1 MKFATANLAA
11 HIALET
17 TSMATCW
24 KIKRTDDVIIAA
36 TSLDIDVQFDLS
48 DGDGVVN
55 YLAATGFN
63 RSALE
68 NSADFNI
75 GNMDIQGLIE
85 STTVTKESIRAELF
99 DFAEVKIFQVNWR
112 ALPDGEIRMQRGF
125 LGRITLQDNVYVAE
139 FRDMMDLY
147 SAEIG
152 DIITETCRAD
162 LFDTKCGVRES
173 PPDWQPST
181 AYTVTTTTDAKLG
194 DYVSDGVAALLEF
207 EGSTDN
213 LLLEDGVLPT
223 DRLLLESAGGDRIFR
238 CTTAG
243 TSGATSPTFNL
254 TIGGTT
260 NDGSVVWTTM
270 QANKINAVV
279 NTVTD
284 RSKFTVNTLPATDA
298 PDEHF
303 LEGTVLFTTGPNN
316 ALTLRR
322 EIKFWNL
329 STGEITLWRPMPFDI
344 TSGEILDMS
353 AGCNKSVSDCAI
365 RFLNI
370 FNYRGEP
377 HVPGNN
383 SITLAPVN

>member
-1 MKFATANLAA
+1 MKFATANLNT
-11 HIALET
+11 HIGLET
-17 TSMATCW
+17 TSMATLW
-24 KIKRTDDVIIAA
+24 KIKRIDNVIIAA
-36 TSLDIDVQFDLS
+36 TSLDIDIPFDLG
-48 DGDGVVN
+48 DGDGEII
-55 YLAATGFN
+55 YKAATGFN

-68 NSADFNI
+68 NTADFNI

-85 STTVTKESIRAELF
+85 SATVTKESIRAELF

-112 ALPDGEIRMQRGF
+112 ALGDDEIRMQRGF
-125 LGRITLQDNVYVAE
+125 IGRITLHDNTYVAE

-162 LFDTKCGVRES
+162 LFDSKCGVRES

-181 AYTVTTTTDAKLG
+181 AYVVTTTTDAKLG
-194 DYVSDGVAALLEF
+194 SYVSDGVAS
-207 EGSTDN
+207 GI
-213 LLLEDGVLPT
+213 LLEDGTGVILLEEGST
-223 DRLLLESAGGDRIFR
+223 LLLEGGPGGDRIFR
-238 CTTAG
+238 ATTAG
-243 TSGATSPTFNL
+243 TSGASRPSFNL

-260 NDGSVVWTTM
+260 ADGSVVWTTM
-270 QANKINAVV
+270 QSNVITAVV
-279 NTVTD
+279 DVATD
-284 RSKFTVNTLPATDA
+284 RSVFSINADPATDA

-322 EIKFWNL
+322 EIKKWDL
-329 STGEITLWRPMPFDI
+329 ATRTVTLWRPMPFDI
-344 TSGEILDMS
+344 TSGEALNMS
-353 AGCNKSVSDCAI
+353 AGCNKSTSDCAI

-383 SITLAPVN
+383 AITIGPTA

>member
-1 MKFATANLAA
+1 MKFATANLGT
-11 HIALET
+11 HIGLET
-17 TSMATCW
+17 TSMATLW

-36 TSLDIDVQFDLS
+36 TSLDIDIDFDLG
-48 DGDGVVN
+48 DGDGVIT
-55 YLAATGFN
+55 YKASTGLN

-68 NSADFNI
+68 NQAAFTI
-75 GNMDIQGLIE
+75 GNMDIQGMIE
-85 STTVTKESIRAELF
+85 SASVTKEAIRAELF
-99 DFAEVKIFQVNWR
+99 DFAEVKIFQVNFR
-112 ALPDGEIRMQRGF
+112 SLPDDEIRMQRGF
-125 LGRITLQDNVYVAE
+125 LGRITLHDETYVAE

-152 DIITETCRAD
+152 DIITEVCRAD

-181 AYTVTTTTDAKLG
+181 AYVVTTTTDAKLG
-194 DYVSDGVAALLEF
+194 DYVSDGVASSLEL
-207 EGSTDN
+207 EGGSDR
-213 LLLEDGVLPT
+213 LLLEDGFL
-223 DRLLLESAGGDRIFR
+223 LLLEAAGGDRIFR

-243 TSGATSPTFNL
+243 TSGASSPSFNL

-260 NDGSVVWTTM
+260 VDNTVVWTTL

-279 NTVTD
+279 DTVTD
-284 RSKFTVNTLPATDA
+284 RLVFTVNGLPATDA
-298 PDEHF
+298 PDAHF

-322 EIKFWNL
+322 EIKFWDL
-329 STGEITLWRPMPFDI
+329 STRTITLWRPMPFDI
-344 TSGEILDMS
+344 TSGEVLDIS
-353 AGCNKSVSDCAI
+353 AGCNKSVSDCAT
-365 RFLNI
+365 RFLDI

-383 SITLAPVN
+383 SITLAPTQ